1 MRIVVAGAGD
11 LGFNIAKLLVA
22 DEFNV
27 VLVEKSAQRC
37 EEIQKTIDCLVLNGD
52 VTASSLYQRQD
63 VAEADLFVACT
74 GVDEVNI
81 VACTL
86 AKHYGVQKTI
96 VCVRNVDYS
105 NSEKD
110 FLRQD
115 LHVDVV
121 LNPCEIMALEI
132 SQVVNASSS
141 LNVEKFA
148 DGKVT
153 MFETKIGADS
163 NLLNQKLRDMELP
176 RDILAALITRNNKVL
191 IPSGEDCL
199 MPEDYVYFVG
209 ISERIE
215 EFQKQF
221 SEVYQ
226 KPQRIMIIGGG
237 RTGQF
242 LAPLLLEEGK
252 DIKIIEKNGQ
262 ICQKLAAE
270 LRGGVVLCGDGSDM
284 AFLEEEGAGQADLI
298 IVITDDDR
306 LNLMTA
312 LVAKHLG
319 TKRTLVRLTHSE
331 YLNLTDKVEA
341 DVVLFCQML
350 TAAEVLRYAH
360 RGEVVNVSYLGDSRV
375 EAVEV
380 VLGEDSA
387 AQNRAVQELDL
398 PKESLM
404 CALVRGKE
412 VLVPKGDTVLEAGD
426 RLVILARND
435 RMTSITSLF
444 EAKD

>member
-319 TKRTLVRLTHSE
+319 TKRTLVRLTRSE

-341 DVVLFCQML
+341 DVVLFSQML